1 MFLVM
6 DIFRIFNIRCFFFI
20 FSNYYIHLNQIAF
33 SISFE
38 SLKRL
43 FSFYENVIVRSNEFD
58 HQKFVFQENSVCAK
72 QFNWINV
79 MIWKEWKHVVKSESV
94 YTWAR
99 VRAI

>member
-1 MFLVM
+1 MIKIYLEFL
-6 DIFRIFNIRCFFFI
+6 IFGVFFSSFQIIIYIYIFKL
-20 FSNYYIHLNQIAF
+20 NYF
-33 SISFE
+33 SFE

-58 HQKFVFQENSVCAK
+58 RQKFVFRENSVCAK
-72 QFNWINV
+72 QSNWINV

-94 YTWAR
+94 YTGSR